1 MRKIVNLF
9 IGYYRSIK
17 HSISTFLLKRQLV
30 SFGNNIGAA
39 NIPQI
44 ARTAKVTVGHNCGF
58 NGIKITGLGGVKIGS
73 YFHSGTNVKIMLG
86 SHDYEYGDKIPYGS
100 HFTQKNVVI
109 DDFVWIGSDV
119 IICGNVHVGEG
130 AIIAIGSVVV
140 KDVPAYA
147 IVGGNPAKLIK
158 YRNIEQFK
166 SLKMEG
172 KY

>member
-1 MRKIVNLF
+1 MIAVLPSM
-9 IGYYRSIK
+9 I
-17 HSISTFLLKRQLV
+17 H
-30 SFGNNIGAA
+30 
-39 NIPQI
+39 PQ
-44 ARTAKVTVGHNCGF
+44 TAVLGRA
-58 NGIKITGLGGVKIGS
+58 GGVKIGS

-119 IICGNVHVGEG
+119 IICGNVQVGEG

-166 SLKMEG
+166 RLKMEG